1 MTKKNRGV
9 IAAGHPQTASAGQ
22 IMLEL
27 GGNAFDAAVAAAFTS
42 CVVESTLTSLG
53 GSGFF
58 LAHTQNHQD
67 FLFDFFSQTPLQKKD
82 RDLIDFYP
90 VDVNFGGEVQEFHI
104 GLGSVAVPGM
114 IAGLFAIQKKL
125 GTLPIDLVVEPAINY
140 ARYGF
145 EVTNFNEFCFRLL
158 EPILLASP
166 EGNRVYAPDG
176 TLLKAQQRCYLTDFA
191 NSLAILAQK
200 GSQAF
205 YRGEMAQHLI
215 ENISQGSYLTFSD
228 LENYQVVLRKPLKI
242 NYRNYEILTNPPPSS
257 GGSLI
262 AFALK
267 LLEKIEFDSL
277 NFFST
282 KHLKT
287 LIKTME
293 LTNEARQGSYDAY
306 LHEEDIAEGFLS
318 AENLANYVHKWG
330 STTHI
335 SVLDERGNA
344 ASITTTNGEGSS
356 YIVPQLGIM
365 LNNMLGEADIN
376 PLGFHNWACNQRISS
391 MMSPTIILEAGQPK
405 FVLGSGGANRIRTA
419 LLQVISNLVDF
430 NFSIEQAISAPRI
443 HWENAVL
450 SLEPFAARE
459 EIIAQLNPGDFSK
472 INTWEKANMFFGGVH
487 GVAKTVT
494 GEMTGAGDF
503 RREGAVKSFP

>member
-1 MTKKNRGV
+1 
-9 IAAGHPQTASAGQ
+9 
-22 IMLEL
+22 
-27 GGNAFDAAVAAAFTS
+27 
-42 CVVESTLTSLG
+42 
-53 GSGFF
+53 
-58 LAHTQNHQD
+58 
-67 FLFDFFSQTPLQKKD
+67 
-82 RDLIDFYP
+82 
-90 VDVNFGGEVQEFHI
+90 
-104 GLGSVAVPGM
+104 
-114 IAGLFAIQKKL
+114 
-125 GTLPIDLVVEPAINY
+125 
-140 ARYGF
+140 
-145 EVTNFNEFCFRLL
+145 
-158 EPILLASP
+158 
-166 EGNRVYAPDG
+166 
-176 TLLKAQQRCYLTDFA
+176 
-191 NSLAILAQK
+191 
-200 GSQAF
+200 
-205 YRGEMAQHLI
+205 
-215 ENISQGSYLTFSD
+215 
-228 LENYQVVLRKPLKI
+228 
-242 NYRNYEILTNPPPSS
+242 
-257 GGSLI
+257 
-262 AFALK
+262 
-267 LLEKIEFDSL
+267 
-277 NFFST
+277 
-282 KHLKT
+282 
-287 LIKTME
+287 ME

-365 LNNMLGEADIN
+365 LNNMLGESDIN
-376 PLGFHNWACNQRISS
+376 PLGFHNWAGNQRISS

-487 GVAKTVT
+487 GVAKTAT